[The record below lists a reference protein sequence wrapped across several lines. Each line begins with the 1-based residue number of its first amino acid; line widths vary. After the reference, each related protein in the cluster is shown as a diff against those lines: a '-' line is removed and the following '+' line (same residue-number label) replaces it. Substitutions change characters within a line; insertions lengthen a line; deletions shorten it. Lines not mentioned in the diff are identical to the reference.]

1 MKRVLISAAAILML
15 TTAIASAQNTVRTTS
30 SMYSQPESRI
40 ELIPMVG
47 YAWTMAMDVFIGNQ
61 LGELDFSDK
70 EYYGGAIDYK
80 VSPPG
85 SMKVA
90 QVRLLY
96 RRSDGQLEARGFANR
111 FKTDASIEYWQ
122 IGGVTGF
129 DKGKAMPFGTVSLG
143 ATHFTVDDLHSGNL
157 NVQGNDSWKFSM
169 IFGLGVKVY
178 TSSKIGFMIEGNW
191 PITFTDA
198 WGGVSVGTGGVSAGI
213 SGTGVSQLD
222 VGGGLIIRL

>member
-1 MKRVLISAAAILML
+1 MLRTNGRYHMKRVLISAAAILML
-15 TTAIASAQNTVRTTS
+15 TTAVASAQNTVRTTS

-90 QVRLLY
+90 QVRLL
-96 RRSDGQLEARGFANR
+96 
-111 FKTDASIEYWQ
+111 
-122 IGGVTGF
+122 
-129 DKGKAMPFGTVSLG
+129 
-143 ATHFTVDDLHSGNL
+143 
-157 NVQGNDSWKFSM
+157 
-169 IFGLGVKVY
+169 
-178 TSSKIGFMIEGNW
+178 
-191 PITFTDA
+191 
-198 WGGVSVGTGGVSAGI
+198 
-213 SGTGVSQLD
+213 
-222 VGGGLIIRL
+222 